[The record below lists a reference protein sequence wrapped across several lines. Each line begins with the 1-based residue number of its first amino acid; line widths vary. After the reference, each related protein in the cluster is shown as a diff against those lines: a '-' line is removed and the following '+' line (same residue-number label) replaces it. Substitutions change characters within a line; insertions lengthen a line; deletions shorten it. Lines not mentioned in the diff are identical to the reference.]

1 MAFCSRVGSILKQ
14 SISQS
19 SASPIMSSIR
29 CMSSMSSTKLFVGGL
44 SFGTDDGSL
53 KDAFSSFGEVVDAR
67 VITDRDTGRSR
78 GFGFVNFTDSESASS
93 AMSAMDGQRFVLT
106 SSEILQELN
115 GRSIRVSLANERPPR
130 PQFGGGGGGYGGGRG
145 FGGGFQ
151 RSTGG
156 YGGDVLV
163 LRHGDFV
170 LVMGFSCYAACNT
183 SGNNIRLSSP
193 YKSQVMFLRGTR
205 GQKLSVLLSVFL
217 ACNICISPA
226 GRPQKSV
233 EFEFRFPAFW
243 ALPLLDSVCWVWR
256 KHIHFHPII

>member
-19 SASPIMSSIR
+19 SASPMMNSIR
-29 CMSSMSSTKLFVGGL
+29 CMTSMSSTKLFVGGL

-93 AMSAMDGQRFVLT
+93 AMSAMDGQ
-106 SSEILQELN
+106 ELN

-130 PQFGGGGGGYGGGRG
+130 PQFGGGGGYGGGQG

-151 RSTGG
+151 RNAGG
-156 YGGDVLV
+156 YGG
-163 LRHGDFV
+163 
-170 LVMGFSCYAACNT
+170 
-183 SGNNIRLSSP
+183 GND
-193 YKSQVMFLRGTR
+193 
-205 GQKLSVLLSVFL
+205 
-217 ACNICISPA
+217 
-226 GRPQKSV
+226 
-233 EFEFRFPAFW
+233 EF
-243 ALPLLDSVCWVWR
+243 
-256 KHIHFHPII
+256 